1 MADNNTIPFVQQ
13 TIQYSDESAG
23 QLRLALAAFA
33 NPETGYTEVTILRV
47 DPVTLS
53 ATMVGTFQL
62 LAADWTTL
70 QSLYPSLTNPPL
82 N

>member
-1 MADNNTIPFVQQ
+1 MADNTTIALVQQ
-13 TIQYSDESAG
+13 AIQLSDESAG
-23 QLRLALAAFA
+23 SLRLALAAYA
-33 NPETGYTEVTILRV
+33 NPNTGYTEVTILRV
-47 DPVTLS
+47 DPTTNA

-70 QSLYPSLTNPPL
+70 QSLYTSLTQAPL